1 MLRAALILASIHA
14 QTPPPASDPPAEPSP
29 PACADDASWHK
40 KDDEAKNCQWVS
52 QLLPTRCDVHGDD
65 EQASNILRGHQVKMQ
80 RKWERQLKKRTCSMC
95 GKTAPNSSRAFAY
108 CGGCR
113 HASIPRV
120 DRPRYCSE
128 ACQRAHW
135 AAGHMHEC
143 PRADAQQND

>member
-1 MLRAALILASIHA
+1 MRMYALAMEWELTAARKF
-14 QTPPPASDPPAEPSP
+14 
-29 PACADDASWHK
+29 ADQAADADKEGAMTRLS
-40 KDDEAKNCQWVS
+40 EAIEHS
-52 QLLPTRCDVHGDD
+52 Q
-65 EQASNILRGHQVKMQ
+65 EASNILRGHQVKMQ

-95 GKTAPNSSRAFAY
+95 GKTAPNSSHAFAY